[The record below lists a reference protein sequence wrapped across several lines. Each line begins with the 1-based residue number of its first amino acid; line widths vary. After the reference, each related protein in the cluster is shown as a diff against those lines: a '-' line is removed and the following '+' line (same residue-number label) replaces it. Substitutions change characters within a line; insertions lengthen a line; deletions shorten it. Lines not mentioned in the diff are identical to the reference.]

1 MLEISTAKIVRV
13 IFLARE
19 YGPDSSQVKDYIAS
33 LNYDEKSSLVALLWV
48 GRETY
53 GPHEFDMA
61 KQIAEVE
68 GTAPTEHYLAGNPEL
83 PEYLETGMDYLGVDV
98 VGVENVM

>member
-1 MLEISTAKIVRV
+1 
-13 IFLARE
+13 
-19 YGPDSSQVKDYIAS
+19 
-33 LNYDEKSSLVALLWV
+33 
-48 GRETY
+48 
-53 GPHEFDMA
+53 MA